1 MPSHHSAD
9 VVIVGLGAMGSAA
22 LYQVARRGVRAI
34 GVDQFEPPHDRG
46 SSHGESRITRQAIG
60 EGDAYVPFA
69 LRSHEIWRELE
80 AETGRSLF
88 EATGG
93 LILGRASGAAIHG
106 QTDFVGNTIGAAKR
120 FGIAHEV
127 LSPDEVGRRFPQ
139 FGLVGDETC
148 YYEPGAGFLRPE
160 LCISTQLDQAR
171 LRGAIVHPGR
181 TVRSITADDHGATVV
196 TDSGTYSAGHVIVTA
211 GAWTAQLL
219 GDAYRKVLR
228 VCQQTMYWFAPE
240 NGNDFAP
247 GRFPIFIWRHG
258 PEEDDHFYGF
268 PVVGD
273 GVKVATEQFAVTT
286 MPDATRA
293 ASGPLSSETEA
304 EARQMHQTHVRQR
317 LAGVSDRCLRS
328 VTCLYTVTPDF
339 GFIIDRHPDWDRVLV
354 ASPCSGHGFKHS
366 AAIGAAL
373 AERVI
378 DGRSRIDLTP
388 FSLGRFG

>member
-22 LYQVARRGVRAI
+22 LYQTARRGVRAI
-34 GVDQFEPPHDRG
+34 GIDRFEPPHDRG

-80 AETGRSLF
+80 AETGKSLF
-88 EATGG
+88 APIGG

-106 QTDFVGNTIGAAKR
+106 QTDFVGNTIGAAQR

-127 LSPDEVGRRFPQ
+127 LSPDEAGRRFPQ
-139 FGLVGDETC
+139 LRLVGDETC

-160 LCISTQLDQAR
+160 ACIATQLDQAR
-171 LRGAIVHPGR
+171 LHGAAVHCGQAVLR
-181 TVRSITADDHGATVV
+181 ISADTHGATVV
-196 TDSGTYSAGHVIVTA
+196 TGSGTYSAGHVIVTA
-211 GAWTAQLL
+211 GAWAPQLL
-219 GDAYRKVLR
+219 GEVFRKVLR
-228 VCQQTMYWFAPE
+228 VCQQSMYWFAPE
-240 NGNDFAP
+240 DASDFSP
-247 GRFPIFIWRHG
+247 GRFPIFIWSHG
-258 PEEDDHFYGF
+258 PGEDDHFYGF

-286 MPDATRA
+286 TPDAPRSASRA
-293 ASGPLSSETEA
+293 GDIDA
-304 EARQMHQTHVRQR
+304 EARQMHRTHVRER

-339 GFIIDRHPDWDRVLV
+339 GFIIDRHPDWERVLV
-354 ASPCSGHGFKHS
+354 SSPCSGHGFKHS

-373 AERVI
+373 AEWVI

-388 FSLGRFG
+388 FSLGRFI

>member
-9 VVIVGLGAMGSAA
+9 VVVVGLGAMGSAV
-22 LYQVARRGVRAI
+22 LYQSARRGVRAI
-34 GVDQFEPPHDRG
+34 GIDRFEPPHDRG

-60 EGDAYVPFA
+60 EGAAYVPFA
-69 LRSHEIWRELE
+69 LLSHEIWRELE

-88 EATGG
+88 EPAGG
-93 LILGRASGAAIHG
+93 LILGRPSRATIHG
-106 QTDFVGNTIGAAKR
+106 QTDFVGNTIRTAER

-139 FGLVGDETC
+139 FRLAGDETC

-160 LCISTQLDQAR
+160 LCIQTQLDRAIAHGATVHTGQTVHR
-171 LRGAIVHPGR
+171 L
-181 TVRSITADDHGATVV
+181 TADAHGATVV

-211 GAWTAQLL
+211 GAWVPQLL
-219 GDAYRKVLR
+219 GDAFSKVLR
-228 VCQQTMYWFAPE
+228 VCQQTMHWFAPQ
-240 NGNDFAP
+240 NGSDFAP

-258 PEEDDHFYGF
+258 PGEDDHFYGF

-286 MPDATRA
+286 TPDAPRS
-293 ASGPLSSETEA
+293 ASRSGELDS

-317 LAGVSDRCLRS
+317 LVGVSDRCLRS

-339 GFIIDRHPDWDRVLV
+339 GFIIDRHPDWERVLV

-373 AERVI
+373 AEQVI

-388 FSLGRFG
+388 FSLGRFS